1 MSRTCGIV
9 TDRLTVV
16 GGARIDPYRQT
27 IVSNNTGETG
37 RNIDAP
43 VNDRIGG
50 RYRLS
55 DMIAVH
61 ANWGDS
67 FSLNTGTNRN
77 GSGFGPETG
86 RGHEIV
92 IAANLPGIDV
102 AATWFD
108 IRKQSILATDPFNPN
123 YLAPVGRLVSRGIEL
138 DASARRR
145 LSSKAPDQLLSW

>member
-1 MSRTCGIV
+1 MSRTCGTV

-16 GGARIDPYRQT
+16 GGARIDPYWQR

-50 RYRLS
+50 RYCLT

-67 FSLNTGTNRN
+67 FSLNTGANRN
-77 GSGFGPETG
+77 GPASD
-86 RGHEIV
+86 RKR
-92 IAANLPGIDV
+92 A
-102 AATWFD
+102 AAT
-108 IRKQSILATDPFNPN
+108 R
-123 YLAPVGRLVSRGIEL
+123 
-138 DASARRR
+138 
-145 LSSKAPDQLLSW
+145 